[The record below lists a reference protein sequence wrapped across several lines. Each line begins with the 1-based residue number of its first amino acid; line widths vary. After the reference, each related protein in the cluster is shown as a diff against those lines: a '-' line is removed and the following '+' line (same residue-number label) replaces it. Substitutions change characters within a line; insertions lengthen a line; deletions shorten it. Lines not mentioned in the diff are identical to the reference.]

1 MKNVFVTGTDTD
13 VGKTVVC
20 AGLCLRFKA
29 SYFKPIQCGTVPHTD
44 SEFVARFIPS
54 SRICPSSYVL
64 KAPLSPNQ
72 AALREGVCIQKKN
85 ISLPLVSG
93 SLVIEGAGGSFVP
106 LNQKGETVADLIQ
119 WLKVPALVVARST
132 LGTLNH
138 TFLTLSFLRSKKIK
152 VLGLVLLGP
161 SRPENKK
168 DIEKWGRIPV
178 LLELPFIKKLSQ
190 KALLSHFKSL
200 PSFFN

>member
-1 MKNVFVTGTDTD
+1 MKRIFVTGTDTD

-29 SYFKPIQCGTVPHTD
+29 AYFKPIQCGTSPHTD
-44 SEFVARFIPS
+44 SEFVSRFIPS
-54 SRICPSSYVL
+54 YLIHPSSYVF

-72 AALREGVCIQKKN
+72 AALREGLCVQKKQ
-85 ISLPLVSG
+85 IQLPPGVG
-93 SLVIEGAGGSFVP
+93 KTPLVIEGAGGSFVP
-106 LNQKGETVADLIQ
+106 LNQKGQTVADLIR
-119 WLKVPALVVARST
+119 WLKAPALVVARST

-138 TFLTLSFLRSKKIK
+138 TFLTLSFLRSKKVKI
-152 VLGLVLLGP
+152 LGVILVGP

-168 DIEKWGRIPV
+168 DIEKWGKTPV

-190 KALLSHFKSL
+190 KTLFSYFKPLLL
-200 PSFFN
+200 L